1 MNFKRF
7 GRYIACLLLCAV
19 TVSMVT
25 GPVHALSTAGS
36 LLNNDV
42 IPAGPGSTV
51 EDVQP
56 APEGLRASTVHRS
69 ASYGSTEIG
78 CFKDGTKLNVLGTNG
93 KFYKVDC
100 YDMTGYIAQSQV
112 SVNEVGEHYV
122 NCVADSSETK
132 YLTTYSM
139 NDTLNLRST
148 LLSVAKKYI
157 GVPYVTGGET
167 PNGFDCSGYTKYVFN
182 KAGVPLDRSLF
193 IQLSDSII
201 VAKEDLQCGDL
212 IIFSYTGRNGR
223 FASHIGIY
231 VGNNQ
236 VIHASSS
243 RGVTIS
249 DLNDSYYVQHY
260 QCARRIIVAEEAPA
274 VSLPATGIIQSS
286 GGSYWRDNSDP
297 Q

>member
-7 GRYIACLLLCAV
+7 VRYIACLLLCAV

-25 GPVHALSTAGS
+25 GPVQALSTAGS

-42 IPAGPGSTV
+42 IPAGPGSAV

-56 APEGLRASTVHRS
+56 APEGLRASKVRRS
-69 ASYGSTEIG
+69 ASYGATEIG
-78 CFKDGTKLNVLGTNG
+78 CFKDGTKLNVLGTSG

-112 SVNEVGEHYV
+112 SVNEAGEYYV
-122 NCVADSSETK
+122 NCIADSSETK
-132 YLTTYSM
+132 YLKTYSM

-148 LLSVAKKYI
+148 LLSIAKKYI
-157 GVPYVTGGET
+157 GVPYVYGGTT
-167 PNGFDCSGYTKYVFN
+167 PNGFDCSGYTHYVFN
-182 KAGVPLDRSLF
+182 KAGIALNRSLY

-201 VAKEDLQCGDL
+201 VAKEDLQPGDL
-212 IIFSYTGRNGR
+212 IIFSYTGRNGS
-223 FASHIGIY
+223 FASHIGMY

-249 DLNDSYYVQHY
+249 NLDSAYYVKHY

-286 GGSYWRDNSDP
+286 GGSYWRDNSDT